1 MTEKKK
7 RLLTGLRPT
16 GKFHLGNYVGTFE
29 KDYELQQSGEYDC
42 YFLIADLHSLT
53 TGYETANKIGDDIR
67 EGVLDFLA
75 VGIDPE
81 QSTLYL
87 QSLIPEVSELF
98 LLFTMLVSA
107 TRAQRIPTLKEQIR
121 DLKLDSA
128 SLGLLNYPVLQA
140 ADILM

>member
-1 MTEKKK
+1 MRVAPRADQGLSSLGWTSGLFVSPGRRDTMTPQRSNGAVSRKK

-81 QSTLYL
+81 KSTLYL
-87 QSLIPEVSELF
+87 QSLIPEVSEL
-98 LLFTMLVSA
+98 
-107 TRAQRIPTLKEQIR
+107 
-121 DLKLDSA
+121 
-128 SLGLLNYPVLQA
+128 
-140 ADILM
+140 